1 MKITT
6 LIIAVLISS
15 ATLFAANEKAPI
27 AATTSISGQIFDKTT
42 GEALAGVKIE
52 LNETVVYSDLDGN
65 FEFTNIVPG
74 NYKIN
79 SSLISYTSSIVEIDC
94 KTNTKDLEIE
104 LDNK

>member
-6 LIIAVLISS
+6 LFIAILISS
-15 ATLFAANEKAPI
+15 ATLFASSEKAPV
-27 AATTSISGQIFDKTT
+27 AATTTISGQIFDKAT

-52 LNETVVYSDLDGN
+52 LDETVVYSDLDGN
-65 FEFTNIVPG
+65 FEFNNVVPG

-79 SSLISYTSSIVEIDC
+79 SSLISYTSSSVEVDC
-94 KTNTKDLEIE
+94 KTNTKELEIE

>member
-6 LIIAVLISS
+6 LIIAVLVSS

-65 FEFTNIVPG
+65 FKFTNVIPG

-79 SSLISYTSSIVEIDC
+79 SSLISYTSSSIEVDC
-94 KTNTKDLEIE
+94 TTNPKKLEIQ